1 MDVILLER
9 VAKLGQMGDV
19 VKVRDGFA
27 RNYLLPKGKALR
39 ANDANKARFEKERSQ
54 LEARNLERRGEA
66 QQVADKLEGKS
77 FIVVRA
83 AGETGQLYGSVAARD
98 VVSIL
103 EEEGFTVGRSQV
115 ELRTP
120 IKAIGLHEVIISLH
134 AEVEVTIQLNVA
146 RSVDEA
152 ERQAKGEDLT
162 SADAIYGTEEEQEEE
177 VKAED
182 LFDEGV
188 EFETEELV
196 EEEADAEEAVEAAEE
211 EVEAAE
217 EAAEAAEEEV
227 AAEEET
233 VAEEE
238 SKAEDETKA

>member
-39 ANDANKARFEKERSQ
+39 ANDANKARFEKERAQ

-66 QQVADKLEGKS
+66 QQVADKLDGKS
-77 FIVVRA
+77 FVVVRA

-98 VVSIL
+98 VVAIL
-103 EEEGFTVGRSQV
+103 EEEGFSVGRSQI

-134 AEVEVTIQLNVA
+134 AEVDVTIQLNVA

-162 SADAIYGTEEEQEEE
+162 SADAIYGTEEAEAEAE
-177 VKAED
+177 VNAED

-188 EFETEELV
+188 AFETEEL
-196 EEEADAEEAVEAAEE
+196 AEEAVEKEAAAVEE
-211 EVEAAE
+211 SAE
-217 EAAEAAEEEV
+217 EAGTEGDAAGED
-227 AAEEET
+227 
-233 VAEEE
+233 E
-238 SKAEDETKA
+238 SKA